1 MNRRLL
7 ASASFVLLSASA
19 TIAQAAVT
27 GTYDLNET
35 FSYPASAVGSFFYDS
50 SNNQVSDVNI
60 TISDANGPSVLNTNW
75 NSVNGTGTFLTGNSS
90 VETLFVDA
98 GNQSNNYNDGMY
110 LSFDISGSTLTLV
123 DAGSNFGSNSLYD
136 WRNYNLYNSSELS
149 ADNYRTQTLGLS
161 VTAAVPEPATVTLM
175 GLALAGFVVVR
186 KKRSH

>member
-98 GNQSNNYNDGMY
+98 GNQSNNYNAC
-110 LSFDISGSTLTLV
+110 ICPST
-123 DAGSNFGSNSLYD
+123 S
-136 WRNYNLYNSSELS
+136 
-149 ADNYRTQTLGLS
+149 
-161 VTAAVPEPATVTLM
+161 PAL
-175 GLALAGFVVVR
+175 L
-186 KKRSH
+186 